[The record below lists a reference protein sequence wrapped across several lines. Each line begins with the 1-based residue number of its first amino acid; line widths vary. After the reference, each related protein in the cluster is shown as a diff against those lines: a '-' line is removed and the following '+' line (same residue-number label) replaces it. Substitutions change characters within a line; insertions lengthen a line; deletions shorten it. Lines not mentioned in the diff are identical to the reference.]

1 MACFLVALG
10 YGLYQ
15 FRAVGG
21 SLELINH
28 GYLPLASDAARMEA
42 SLVRLEQDLDP
53 DQGGRLAAHR
63 SRAALHHGIVGER
76 AKLARETIARV
87 IPLAVEDEELANLGS
102 LSAQLERI
110 EVLNGELEQGIGR
123 WLDLAESGQ
132 MGEAR
137 SLQPELVNQRR
148 ELQTAVSQF
157 STAVDGR
164 VRRLSEQTAASQRSA
179 LLVSGTL
186 ALVALVAG
194 MLMLALAV
202 VALRP
207 IGRMTEQVQRI
218 GEGHYEQEVEVTSRD
233 ELGVLA
239 ERINA
244 MSAAIRQR
252 DEDLRR
258 RAEAELKQQ
267 DRLARAERL
276 AWVGQMLAQ
285 ITHEVRNPLNAM
297 SLNAELLAEDLQEL
311 PEERRQEALEMLGT
325 VRSEIE
331 RLEKITE
338 HYLALARRPAPTM
351 VLTDPVELVRGVARL
366 LDEQLRREG
375 VELRQELPAQAALEL
390 DPDQLRQ
397 ALLNVVRNAAEAG
410 AKTVTIRSEAGPNYL
425 DLVVEDDGPGF
436 PAEDAA
442 RAFDPFFTTK
452 AKGSG
457 LGLAITRQILE
468 DHGGTVLLEPI
479 QQGTRLVLR
488 LRRDT

>member
-1 MACFLVALG
+1 VACFLVALG
-10 YGLYQ
+10 YGLFQ
-15 FRAVGG
+15 FRAMGS

-28 GYLPLASDAARMEA
+28 GYLPLASDAARMES

-53 DQGGRLAAHR
+53 DLGIRLAAHR

-76 AKLARETIARV
+76 VKLARETIATV
-87 IPLAVEDEELANLGS
+87 VPLTDDDEELANLGS

-110 EVLNGELEQGIGR
+110 GVLNGELELSTVLWLQAAEEGR
-123 WLDLAESGQ
+123 TS
-132 MGEAR
+132 EAR
-137 SLQPELVNQRR
+137 ALQPDLVNQRR
-148 ELQTAVSQF
+148 ELQTAISQF
-157 STAVDGR
+157 ATAVDGR
-164 VRRLSEQTAASQRSA
+164 VRRLSEQTAEAQRGA
-179 LLVSGTL
+179 LLLSGIL

-202 VALRP
+202 IALRP
-207 IGRMTEQVQRI
+207 IARMTEQVQRI
-218 GEGHYEQEVEVTSRD
+218 GAGQYEQQVEVTSRD

-297 SLNAELLAEDLQEL
+297 SLNAELLAEDLEAL
-311 PEERRQEALEMLGT
+311 PLDRRQESLEMLGT

-351 VLTDPVELVRGVARL
+351 VPTDPVELVRGVARL
-366 LDEQLRREG
+366 LEEQLRRDG
-375 VELRQELPAQAALEL
+375 VELELELAEGELVDL

-410 AKTVTIRSEAGPNYL
+410 AERVSIRLHRGEDGL
-425 DLVVEDDGPGF
+425 DVVVSDDGPGF

-468 DHGGTVLLEPI
+468 DHAGTVLLEPTD
-479 QQGTRLVLR
+479 QGTRLVLR
-488 LRRDT
+488 LPL

>member
-10 YGLYQ
+10 YGLFQ
-15 FRAVGG
+15 FQAIG
-21 SLELINH
+21 SSLQLINH
-28 GYLPLASDAARMEA
+28 GYLPLASDAARMES

-53 DQGGRLAAHR
+53 ALGGRLAAHR
-63 SRAALHHGIVGER
+63 SRATLHHGIVGER
-76 AKLARETIARV
+76 VKLSRQTIAAV
-87 IPLAVEDEELANLGS
+87 IPLTDDEEELANLGS

-110 EVLNGELEQGIGR
+110 GVLNGELAMSTAEWLELAEQGR
-123 WLDLAESGQ
+123 TS
-132 MGEAR
+132 EAR
-137 SLQPELVNQRR
+137 ALQPELVNHRR
-148 ELQTAVSQF
+148 ELQTAISQL

-164 VRRLSEQTAASQRSA
+164 VRRLSERTAGAQRSA
-179 LLVSGTL
+179 LLLSGIL

-194 MLMLALAV
+194 MMMLALAV
-202 VALRP
+202 IALRP
-207 IGRMTEQVQRI
+207 IARMTEQVQRI
-218 GEGHYEQEVEVTSRD
+218 GAGQYEQRIEVTSRD
-233 ELGVLA
+233 ELGLLA

-244 MSAAIRQR
+244 MSDAIRQR

-297 SLNAELLAEDLQEL
+297 SLNAELLAEDLEAL
-311 PEERRQEALEMLGT
+311 PLERRQESLEMLGT

-366 LDEQLRREG
+366 LEEQLRRDG
-375 VELRQELPAQAALEL
+375 VLLELELPEVPPVDL

-410 AKTVTIRSEAGPNYL
+410 SRQISIRLQRSDGHLEL
-425 DLVVEDDGPGF
+425 QVEDDGPGLVE
-436 PAEDAA
+436 EDAE

-468 DHGGTVLLEPI
+468 DHGGTVLLEPATR
-479 QQGTRLVLR
+479 GTRLLLR
-488 LRRDT
+488 LPL